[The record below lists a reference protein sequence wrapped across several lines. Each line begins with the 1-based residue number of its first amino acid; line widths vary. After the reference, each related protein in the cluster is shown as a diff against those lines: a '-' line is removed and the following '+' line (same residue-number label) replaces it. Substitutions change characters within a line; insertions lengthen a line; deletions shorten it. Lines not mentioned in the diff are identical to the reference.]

1 MCLGGGGYE
10 PPKRVPAPLQV
21 AGGPPPDDM
30 VNGQVI
36 PNANDRSQMQ
46 NNQNA
51 LDPKLG
57 NNKQKLQVQSDRNP
71 GMM

>member
-1 MCLGGGGYE
+1 MCLGGGGGYE
-10 PPKRVPAPLQV
+10 PPKQVAAPPAV

-36 PNANDRSQMQ
+36 PNANPRDEME

-51 LDPKLG
+51 LDPTPKKTKLKAQS
-57 NNKQKLQVQSDRNP
+57 NKNP
-71 GMM
+71 GMS

>member
-1 MCLGGGGYE
+1 MCLGGGGGYQ
-10 PPKRVPAPLQV
+10 PPPMKPAAPAV

-36 PNANDRSQMQ
+36 PNANPRDKMEA
-46 NNQNA
+46 NQNA
-51 LDPKLG
+51 MDPSKKKAKL
-57 NNKQKLQVQSDRNP
+57 KVQSDKNP